1 MSERK
6 YAPQPGQIDTF
17 NTLVRGQAAQRQ
29 DHASGGTHYDPA
41 HYYDQPVELR
51 RTNRYGFEVVTY
63 HHSQG
68 SYDYTAAEV
77 I

>member
-1 MSERK
+1 MNLSRQYTVVGRER
-6 YAPQPGQIDTF
+6 QVRHENDT
-17 NTLVRGQAAQRQ
+17 
-29 DHASGGTHYDPA
+29 ASASAHYDPA
-41 HYYDQPVELR
+41 HYYDQPRELR
-51 RTNRYGFEVVTY
+51 RTNRHGVEVVTY